1 MREMVHP
8 KLSEEDKELIRELRE
23 NGLSQN
29 KIAETF
35 DVAKATI
42 QRWTSKEY
50 RQGESKRQRLRNQLR
65 RKPKWKRVL
74 KKLSE
79 ILEILSRC

>member
-8 KLSEEDKELIRELRE
+8 KLSEEDKKLIRELRE
-23 NGLSQN
+23 NGLSQY
-29 KIAETF
+29 KIAEIF

-42 QRWTSKEY
+42 QRWTSKKY
-50 RQGESKRQRLRNQLR
+50 RQGEFERQRRRDRLR

-79 ILEILSRC
+79 ILEILST